1 MNKPN
6 KLQYSTQVYVFS
18 FLAAL
23 IVAAVYAW
31 INSPSLQKPGTN
43 YYPQLAIGFKQ
54 GQLSLPE
61 QPSAALLALSDPYNY
76 VLRKESNVEDFPW
89 DVSLYKEKFYLYWG
103 PVPSVLLAALPIGIL
118 SRMGDQHLVFPFMFG
133 LFIYSML
140 FTVNFW
146 LRFNHNLPAWTILL
160 ALLAIGISMPGTLMI
175 SRPKIYEASIVASQF
190 FYIGG
195 CYWAYSAVS
204 EGDKPV
210 LWKLALASS
219 HWALAIG
226 SRSII
231 LLAIAF
237 FGAATLIYILKKN
250 GIQNITATF
259 LAMGIPLLIGGILFC
274 WYNWARFDSIFE
286 LGLRYQLAS
295 TNYNEF
301 NNLFSFRYARE
312 NIMSYIIR
320 PYQVQS
326 AFPYL
331 VTVENVISND
341 RLAGLPYTSPYLL
354 FLLVPVFRFFSPK
367 EAGDQKEN
375 PLETWLVI
383 ALGGAS
389 AVSLV
394 IILIYYFTAIR
405 FTADFVPGFLLLA
418 TIFFVQGNRSLKP
431 SRGYLFLAVLLVFFS
446 VSASTLIALPTSRV
460 KEVLHYAERIFEV
473 LGIR

>member
-1 MNKPN
+1 MNKPGKSN
-6 KLQYSTQVYVFS
+6 YSIQVYIFS

-23 IVAAVYAW
+23 IVVAVYGW
-31 INSPSLQKPGTN
+31 INSPGLQKTGTN
-43 YYPQLAIGFKQ
+43 YYPQLAIGFKK

-89 DVSLYKEKFYLYWG
+89 DVSLYKGKFYLYWG
-103 PVPSVLLAALPIGIL
+103 PVPSVLLTALPIGIL

-140 FTVNFW
+140 FTVSF
-146 LRFNHNLPAWTILL
+146 LLKFNHNLPAWTVLI
-160 ALLAIGISMPGTLMI
+160 ALLAIGISMPGMLML

-204 EGDKPV
+204 EEGQPV
-210 LWKLALASS
+210 LWKLALAGS

-237 FGAATLIYILKKN
+237 FDAATLIYILKRIGIKN
-250 GIQNITATF
+250 LTATL
-259 LAMGIPLLIGGILFC
+259 LAMGIPLFLGAIFFC

-295 TNYNEF
+295 VNYNEF
-301 NNLFSFRYARE
+301 NNLFSIRYVRE
-312 NIMSYIIR
+312 NILSYIIR
-320 PYQVQS
+320 PYEIQS
-326 AFPYL
+326 AFPYII
-331 VTVENVISND
+331 TVENMISND
-341 RLAGLPYTSPYLL
+341 RLAGLPYASPYLL
-354 FLLVPVFRFFSPK
+354 FLLVPIFRFFSPR
-367 EAGDQKEN
+367 EAGAPKES
-375 PLETWLVI
+375 PLEAWLVS

-405 FTADFVPGFLLLA
+405 FTSDFVPGLLLLA

-431 SRGYLFLAVLLVFFS
+431 SRGYLLLAVLLVFFS